1 MTTLTQTAAK
11 TAAYTKK
18 LGTLKGL
25 DLINGP
31 SSTPV
36 PAAVPTYYLTQLAKG
51 SGPNGTFLTT
61 DFFGSAAGIPYNDYL
76 PTVTSTIST
85 QFTSGNLGA
94 LNTIYSQMVDLIT
107 DVYGLPGAIYLP
119 APYTAGNPYAS
130 YDAALAVLITGA
142 DAAVGTA
149 ISAMGANTTATLNT
163 AWTAMTTHSANE
175 DTFQALAS
183 IDYATL
189 TAGAQLPITAF
200 IPSLAGYGQE
210 TQTGMA
216 AEFLEAI
223 ANTANQYGQALV
235 GALREGRNTAGI
247 NAVNL
252 KIDNAVPSLP
262 NAVPPQATLSDS
274 TYTPAQARAQ
284 VQT

>member
-1 MTTLTQTAAK
+1 MTTLSQTAAE

-36 PAAVPTYYLTQLAKG
+36 PAAVPTYYLSQLAKG

-76 PTVTSTIST
+76 TTVTSTIST
-85 QFTSGNLGA
+85 QFTSGNLGS
-94 LNTIYSQMVDLIT
+94 LNTIYSQMVEVVTSGYGVPPTIT
-107 DVYGLPGAIYLP
+107 IPSGPAAGVYLTY
-119 APYTAGNPYAS
+119 N
-130 YDAALAVLITGA
+130 AALAALITAA

-149 ISAMGANTTATLNT
+149 ISNMGANTTATLNT

-200 IPSLAGYGQE
+200 IPALAGYGQE

-223 ANTANQYGQALV
+223 ANTANQYGQAMV

>member
-1 MTTLTQTAAK
+1 MTTLTQTAAE

-36 PAAVPTYYLTQLAKG
+36 PDAVPTYYLTQLAKG

-76 PTVTSTIST
+76 TSVTSTISS
-85 QFTSGNLGA
+85 QFTSGNISA
-94 LNTIYSQMVDLIT
+94 LNTIYSQMVEVVTSGYGVPPAITIPSGPAAGLYATYDLALAALIT
-107 DVYGLPGAIYLP
+107 A
-119 APYTAGNPYAS
+119 
-130 YDAALAVLITGA
+130 A

-149 ISAMGANTTATLNT
+149 IAAIGATTTDTLNT
-163 AWTAMTTHSANE
+163 AWTEMTTHSANE

-210 TQTGMA
+210 TQQGMA

-223 ANTANQYGQALV
+223 ANTANQYGQAMI

-262 NAVPPQATLSDS
+262 NAVPPQATLSSS

>member
-1 MTTLTQTAAK
+1 MTTLSQTAAE

-31 SSTPV
+31 STTPV
-36 PAAVPTYYLTQLAKG
+36 PAAVPTFYDNYLAKG
-51 SGPNGTFLTT
+51 AGPNGTFLTT

-76 PTVTSTIST
+76 TTVNNTMSALITAGTLTGLTS
-85 QFTSGNLGA
+85 
-94 LNTIYSQMVDLIT
+94 IYSQMVSLLTGVFGVPPTITIPSGPAAGLYATYDLALAALIT
-107 DVYGLPGAIYLP
+107 A
-119 APYTAGNPYAS
+119 
-130 YDAALAVLITGA
+130 A

-149 ISAMGANTTATLNT
+149 IAAMGANTTATLNT

-175 DTFQALAS
+175 DTFQSLAS

-189 TAGAQLPITAF
+189 TSGAQLPITAF

-223 ANTANQYGQALV
+223 ANTANQYGQAMV

-262 NAVPPQATLSDS
+262 NAVPPQATLSS
-274 TYTPAQARAQ
+274 SAYTPAQARAQ

>member
-1 MTTLTQTAAK
+1 MTTLSQTAAE

-76 PTVTSTIST
+76 TTVTSTIST

-94 LNTIYSQMVDLIT
+94 LNTIYSQMVEVVTSGYGIPPIIT
-107 DVYGLPGAIYLP
+107 IPSGPAAGVYLTY
-119 APYTAGNPYAS
+119 N
-130 YDAALAVLITGA
+130 AALAALITAA

-149 ISAMGANTTATLNT
+149 IATMGATTTATLNT

-210 TQTGMA
+210 TQQGMA

-223 ANTANQYGQALV
+223 ANTANQYGQAMV

-262 NAVPPQATLSDS
+262 NAVPPQATLSS
-274 TYTPAQARAQ
+274 SEYTPAQARAQ

>member
-1 MTTLTQTAAK
+1 MTTLSQTAAES
-11 TAAYTKK
+11 AAYTKK

-31 SSTPV
+31 STTPV

-76 PTVTSTIST
+76 TTVTNTISAQITAGTLTTLNDIYSRMRNVVTSTY
-85 QFTSGNLGA
+85 GVPP
-94 LNTIYSQMVDLIT
+94 TITIPAGSAA
-107 DVYGLPGAIYLP
+107 GIY
-119 APYTAGNPYAS
+119 AT
-130 YDAALAVLITGA
+130 YDAAIAALITAA

-149 ISAMGANTTATLNT
+149 ISAMGTATVTLNT
-163 AWTAMTTHSANE
+163 AWTAMTVHSANE
-175 DTFQALAS
+175 ATFQSFAS
-183 IDYATL
+183 IDYTTL

-210 TQTGMA
+210 TQEGMA
-216 AEFLEAI
+216 AQFLESI
-223 ANTANQYGQALV
+223 ANTANQYGQAMV
-235 GALREGRNTAGI
+235 GALREGRNTAGV

-262 NAVPPQATLSDS
+262 NAVPPQATLSNS
-274 TYTPAQARAQ
+274 EYTPAEARAL
-284 VQT
+284 V

>member
-1 MTTLTQTAAK
+1 MTTLAQTAAE

-76 PTVTSTIST
+76 TTVTSTISA

-94 LNTIYSQMVDLIT
+94 LNIIYSQMVQVVTSGYGVPPTIT
-107 DVYGLPGAIYLP
+107 IPSGPAAGA
-119 APYTAGNPYAS
+119 YAT
-130 YDAALAVLITGA
+130 YDAALAALITAA

-149 ISAMGANTTATLNT
+149 IAAMGATTTATLNT

-216 AEFLEAI
+216 AQFLESI
-223 ANTANQYGQALV
+223 ANTANQYGQAMV

>member
-1 MTTLTQTAAK
+1 MTTLSQTAAES
-11 TAAYTKK
+11 AAYTKK

-31 SSTPV
+31 STTPV

-76 PTVTSTIST
+76 TTVTNTISAQITAGTLTTLNDIYSRMRNVVTSTY
-85 QFTSGNLGA
+85 GVPP
-94 LNTIYSQMVDLIT
+94 TITIPAGSAA
-107 DVYGLPGAIYLP
+107 GIY
-119 APYTAGNPYAS
+119 AT
-130 YDAALAVLITGA
+130 YDAAIAALITAA

-149 ISAMGANTTATLNT
+149 ISAMGTATVTLNT
-163 AWTAMTTHSANE
+163 AWTAMTVHSANE
-175 DTFQALAS
+175 ATFQSLAS
-183 IDYATL
+183 IDYTTL

-210 TQTGMA
+210 TQEGMA
-216 AEFLEAI
+216 AQFLESI
-223 ANTANQYGQALV
+223 ANTANQYGQAMV
-235 GALREGRNTAGI
+235 GALREGRNTAGV

-262 NAVPPQATLSDS
+262 NAVPPQATLSNS
-274 TYTPAQARAQ
+274 EYTPAEARAL
-284 VQT
+284 V